1 MVSIVIHILFDFVH
15 TEISAKMYPI
25 DKLEVFPMSIGM
37 KFDRA
42 DTAYAGKSHELSLK
56 NRNWL
61 RHGIGTTGGKI
72 DEMLLDGATI
82 EQMAKGAKTTKA
94 TVSVHLTH
102 LRKVHKLVIVR
113 KDGVLRYDV
122 KKMDG
127 KKKQARNKKRG

>member
-1 MVSIVIHILFDFVH
+1 MSSGL
-15 TEISAKMYPI
+15 
-25 DKLEVFPMSIGM
+25 KL
-37 KFDRA
+37 DRA
-42 DTAYAGKSHELSLK
+42 DTAYAEKAHELSLK

-61 RHGIGTTGGKI
+61 RHGIGTTADKI

-102 LRKVHKLVIVR
+102 LRKVHKLAIVK

-122 KKMDG
+122 KPAKET
-127 KKKQARNKKRG
+127 KKASR

>member
-1 MVSIVIHILFDFVH
+1 
-15 TEISAKMYPI
+15 
-25 DKLEVFPMSIGM
+25 MSGGLRL
-37 KFDRA
+37 DRA
-42 DTAYAGKSHELSLK
+42 DTAYAEKAHELSLK

-61 RHGIGTTGGKI
+61 RHGIGTAADKI

-102 LRKVHKLVIVR
+102 LRKEHKLAIVR

-122 KKMDG
+122 DKMNGRKK
-127 KKKQARNKKRG
+127 